1 MIRKL
6 ALRSCLC
13 IAVLGALPGAPARGQ
28 DAAPAALSRVPA
40 SLLPGNAGADV
51 TRTSGLPGGMADPI
65 RAPFAARVPA
75 QARDA
80 RAAVAKPAGPPSVP
94 AGPGLAAPANDE
106 VEAPSA
112 RPAAGGRGA
121 DMRDGRPE
129 SGPGGLA
136 STSAPER
143 YQVGPGDVLRVTVW
157 QEPDASGDFKV
168 SAQGTIQHFLL
179 GQVGVSGH
187 TAAEISEVLRSAL
200 AAGFLRDPK
209 VDVRVEE
216 YHAQQAFV
224 YGQVARPGTYE
235 LRGETDVLKI
245 LLDAGGP
252 THLAGDGVTLLHVT
266 KSAKGEE
273 VQSRTIS
280 LEKLLA
286 RGDLSQ
292 NAPVESGDVIF
303 VPGKEE
309 SARAG
314 AAPDGRA
321 FYVLGEVKNPGS
333 YRFRDG
339 ATAMTAILEA
349 GGFNE
354 FARPN
359 KTKLVRER
367 GAGRDTK
374 ILKMGEVMEKGDR
387 SMDVKLEPGDVLV
400 VPKSLF

>member
-6 ALRSCLC
+6 ALRCCLC
-13 IAVLGALPGAPARGQ
+13 VAVLGAIPGSPARGQ
-28 DAAPAALSRVPA
+28 DAARAARSRVPA

-51 TRTSGLPGGMADPI
+51 TRTSGLPARMADPI
-65 RAPFAARVPA
+65 HTPFAARDA
-75 QARDA
+75 Q
-80 RAAVAKPAGPPSVP
+80 AAVAAPVGAPSAP
-94 AGPGLAAPANDE
+94 AGPGLAAPANDGI
-106 VEAPSA
+106 EAPSSTEA
-112 RPAAGGRGA
+112 TGGRGT
-121 DMRDGRPE
+121 DMREGRPE

-168 SAQGTIQHFLL
+168 SAQGTIPHFLL

-303 VPGKEE
+303 VPGKDE

-314 AAPDGRA
+314 AGVAPDERA

-349 GGFNE
+349 GGFSE